1 MAGIFGQ
8 ITEYATKYGAAFVV
22 MTQLL
27 GWITYLMIY
36 LALLTAKIDVAG
48 LLASWN
54 MSKDLVSLAETGGLA
69 TLSFA
74 LNRLLMPVRLSV
86 CIVVMPYIGP
96 PLNKLLDPIVG
107 YLGFGKKDED
117 KQATPPHNDEASDSA
132 TTKTGTKTGTAKADA
147 ADTSK
152 DQTSKTAAGVTPMI
166 WNVDDD
172 NHTSSGQPKKRK

>member
-74 LNRLLMPVRLSV
+74 LNRLLMP
-86 CIVVMPYIGP
+86 
-96 PLNKLLDPIVG
+96 
-107 YLGFGKKDED
+107 KDED

-132 TTKTGTKTGTAKADA
+132 TTKTGTKTGTAKTDA

>member
-107 YLGFGKKDED
+107 IPWLC
-117 KQATPPHNDEASDSA
+117 
-132 TTKTGTKTGTAKADA
+132 DA